1 MFSSALIQYQ
11 ENSVDIF
18 WLLQNGKNETSETMI
33 ITILFKQHNNY
44 ASWKQTSKKTIYV
57 IIKRK
62 RTIARANVNIWIIF
76 HPFLKSLFEY
86 IKSIYLSHCII
97 QCMSRSKISIYEWFI
112 LMSINHSNI
121 SNTRFFFQFLKNISK
136 MNYQYTNR

>member
-1 MFSSALIQYQ
+1 MDFVKMFSSALIQYQ

-86 IKSIYLSHCII
+86 IKSIYLSYCII
-97 QCMSRSKISIYEWFI
+97 QCMSRSKISIYEWFD
-112 LMSINHSNI
+112 NI
-121 SNTRFFFQFLKNISK
+121 F
-136 MNYQYTNR
+136 